1 MMEVSELNT
10 RGRHLLVE
18 YTGCDGSVLDD
29 LKRIEALMN
38 QAAKAARTNIVASVF
53 QPFEPHGVTGVV
65 VVEESHLSI
74 HTWPEHGYAAVD
86 FFTCGESV
94 PEAANRVLGE
104 GLKAERAEV
113 IFVDRGL
120 STTGPSM
127 RLRSHSTEHFA
138 QRGVGLTHATQ
149 TAQPAAQASHAT
161 PSHAGNGHN
170 GHNGHAA
177 GVNGA
182 AAAILAAPRS

>member
-1 MMEVSELNT
+1 
-10 RGRHLLVE
+10 
-18 YTGCDGSVLDD
+18 LDD

-94 PEAANRVLGE
+94 PEMAHRVLSE

-113 IFVDRGL
+113 IFVDRGMTL
-120 STTGPSM
+120 NGTSGPSM
-127 RLRSHSTEHFA
+127 RMRSHSTEHFA
-138 QRGVGLTHATQ
+138 QQALAREIELAHAPQ
-149 TAQPAAQASHAT
+149 SVHAAA
-161 PSHAGNGHN
+161 NGHSAHN
-170 GHNGHAA
+170 GHNGSS
-177 GVNGA
+177 NGA
-182 AAAILAAPRS
+182 SSTVIMAAPRS